1 MDKTCLSAAVNPLPI
16 SWSRPGYRKR
26 DVCACCCTR
35 CEELKEGKDI
45 ELVRSTRP
53 RSADQL
59 NLPLAAKS

>member
-1 MDKTCLSAAVNPLPI
+1 MGEPVDKTCFSAAVNPLPI

-45 ELVRSTRP
+45 ELVR
-53 RSADQL
+53 
-59 NLPLAAKS
+59 